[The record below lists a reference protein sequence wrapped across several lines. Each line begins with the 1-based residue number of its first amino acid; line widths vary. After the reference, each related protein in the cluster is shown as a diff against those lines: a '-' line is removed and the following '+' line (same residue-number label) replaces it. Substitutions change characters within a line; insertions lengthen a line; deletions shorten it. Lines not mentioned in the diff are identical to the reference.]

1 MERDTEMLGR
11 DDPDRVLFAKTLRK
25 HREKRGLS
33 REELAAE
40 VHHSASTI
48 ANVETGYRAPTA
60 EQARDFDEFFDTPG
74 TFADLEGRLHGLP
87 FSVGFRPFRD
97 VEAECVVLKLYEP
110 LLVPGVQ
117 QTEDYMRALF
127 ETHPGVTPG
136 LVDERTAGR
145 LARQGVL
152 ARESPPRVWCIL
164 DQYVLKRE
172 IGSRK
177 TMAGQI
183 RHLIDVA
190 RRPNVTI
197 QVITDTT
204 HCGLSGAFY
213 LAETK
218 SGQRVAYLETSADGS
233 TTEEPDTV
241 LDQETRFATLMTVA
255 LRARES
261 LEFLERMLDEWTD

>member
-1 MERDTEMLGR
+1 MPGR
-11 DDPDRVLFAKTLRK
+11 DDRDRVLFAKTLRK

-33 REELAAE
+33 REELAAQ

-60 EQARDFDEFFDTPG
+60 DQARDFDEFFGTPG
-74 TFADLEGRLHGLP
+74 TFADLEERLHGLP
-87 FSVGFRPFRD
+87 FSAGFRPFKD
-97 VEAECVVLKLYEP
+97 VEAEAVVLKLYEP
-110 LLVPGVQ
+110 LLVPGPL
-117 QTEDYMRALF
+117 QTEEYMRAVF
-127 ETHPGVTPG
+127 ETHPGVTPE

-145 LARQGVL
+145 LARQGVFTQD
-152 ARESPPRVWCIL
+152 SPPRLWCII

-172 IGSRK
+172 IGGRK
-177 TMAGQI
+177 AMADQL
-183 RHLIDVA
+183 RHLIGVA

-197 QVITDTT
+197 QVITDTV

-218 SGQRVAYLETSADGS
+218 SGQRLVYLETSADGT

-241 LDQETRFATLMTVA
+241 LNQETRFATLMTVA

-261 LEFLERMLDEWTD
+261 LEFLERMLAEWTD